1 MDREAFEKRKNYAG
15 TTKESMRRRSISN
28 DYSARRMYMIT
39 IVTEG
44 RRHLFGEVRGRG
56 EAPAGSADAPH
67 MELSELGEAVQ
78 EQWWGIHAYYPE
90 IEVMALQMMPDHLHG
105 ILFVRQQMKKPLGT
119 VIRGFKTG
127 CNRAFRRILPLAATQ
142 SQHTQQRAT
151 GTAAAAGTAEAGTA
165 GAAAGTAGAAAAGTA
180 GAAAAGTAE
189 AAAAGTAG
197 AAAGT
202 AGAAAAGTA
211 GAAAAGTAEA
221 AAAGTAGA
229 AAAAAGTAGAA
240 AETAGAAAAGTTAAA
255 AAAAARVGAPS
266 VACVATQSQPKRDR
280 RLDDREHGQLFELG
294 YNDRILLYE
303 GQLDRW
309 RHYLSDNPR
318 RLLLKREHPDL
329 FRVRFGLTVAGHTMA
344 AIGNRFLLDYP
355 EKLQVQC
362 SRRLSAE
369 QVEQQ
374 KQHCLAEA
382 RRGVVLVSPSIST
395 GEKAIM
401 RAALDAGL
409 PLIFLEK
416 DGFTSYTKPGGQF
429 FNACASG
436 RLLILAPWEHHNRR
450 STITRPE
457 CLALNAM
464 AKHLCENE

>member
-1 MDREAFEKRKNYAG
+1 MDREAFEKRKIYAG

-189 AAAAGTAG
+189 
-197 AAAGT
+197 
-202 AGAAAAGTA
+202 
-211 GAAAAGTAEA
+211 
-221 AAAGTAGA
+221 
-229 AAAAAGTAGAA
+229 AAAAGTAGAA

>member
-1 MDREAFEKRKNYAG
+1 
-15 TTKESMRRRSISN
+15 
-28 DYSARRMYMIT
+28 
-39 IVTEG
+39 
-44 RRHLFGEVRGRG
+44 
-56 EAPAGSADAPH
+56 
-67 MELSELGEAVQ
+67 
-78 EQWWGIHAYYPE
+78 
-90 IEVMALQMMPDHLHG
+90 
-105 ILFVRQQMKKPLGT
+105 
-119 VIRGFKTG
+119 
-127 CNRAFRRILPLAATQ
+127 
-142 SQHTQQRAT
+142 
-151 GTAAAAGTAEAGTA
+151 
-165 GAAAGTAGAAAAGTA
+165 
-180 GAAAAGTAE
+180 
-189 AAAAGTAG
+189 
-197 AAAGT
+197 
-202 AGAAAAGTA
+202 
-211 GAAAAGTAEA
+211 
-221 AAAGTAGA
+221 
-229 AAAAAGTAGAA
+229 
-240 AETAGAAAAGTTAAA
+240 
-255 AAAAARVGAPS
+255 
-266 VACVATQSQPKRDR
+266 
-280 RLDDREHGQLFELG
+280 
-294 YNDRILLYE
+294 
-303 GQLDRW
+303 
-309 RHYLSDNPR
+309 
-318 RLLLKREHPDL
+318 
-329 FRVRFGLTVAGHTMA
+329 MA

>member
-151 GTAAAAGTAEAGTA
+151 RT
-165 GAAAGTAGAAAAGTA
+165 
-180 GAAAAGTAE
+180 AAAAGTAE

-211 GAAAAGTAEA
+211 GAAAAGTA
-221 AAAGTAGA
+221 GA
-229 AAAAAGTAGAA
+229 AAETA
-240 AETAGAAAAGTTAAA
+240 AETAGAAAAGTTAAG
-255 AAAAARVGAPS
+255 AARVGAPS

>member
-1 MDREAFEKRKNYAG
+1 M
-15 TTKESMRRRSISN
+15 
-28 DYSARRMYMIT
+28 
-39 IVTEG
+39 
-44 RRHLFGEVRGRG
+44 
-56 EAPAGSADAPH
+56 
-67 MELSELGEAVQ
+67 
-78 EQWWGIHAYYPE
+78 
-90 IEVMALQMMPDHLHG
+90 
-105 ILFVRQQMKKPLGT
+105 
-119 VIRGFKTG
+119 
-127 CNRAFRRILPLAATQ
+127 
-142 SQHTQQRAT
+142 
-151 GTAAAAGTAEAGTA
+151 
-165 GAAAGTAGAAAAGTA
+165 
-180 GAAAAGTAE
+180 
-189 AAAAGTAG
+189 
-197 AAAGT
+197 
-202 AGAAAAGTA
+202 
-211 GAAAAGTAEA
+211 
-221 AAAGTAGA
+221 
-229 AAAAAGTAGAA
+229 
-240 AETAGAAAAGTTAAA
+240 
-255 AAAAARVGAPS
+255 GAPS
-266 VACVATQSQPKRDR
+266 VACVATLSQPKRDR

>member
-151 GTAAAAGTAEAGTA
+151 RT
-165 GAAAGTAGAAAAGTA
+165 
-180 GAAAAGTAE
+180 AAAAGTAE

-211 GAAAAGTAEA
+211 GAAAAGTA
-221 AAAGTAGA
+221 GA

-240 AETAGAAAAGTTAAA
+240 AETAAETAGAAAAGTTAAG
-255 AAAAARVGAPS
+255 AARVGAPS

>member
-127 CNRAFRRILPLAATQ
+127 CNRAFRRILPLAATL

-151 GTAAAAGTAEAGTA
+151 GTAAAAGTEEAAAAGTVEAAAA
-165 GAAAGTAGAAAAGTA
+165 GTEEAAAAGTAGAAAAGTA
-180 GAAAAGTAE
+180 GAG
-189 AAAAGTAG
+189 
-197 AAAGT
+197 
-202 AGAAAAGTA
+202 
-211 GAAAAGTAEA
+211 
-221 AAAGTAGA
+221 
-229 AAAAAGTAGAA
+229 AAAAGTAGAA
-240 AETAGAAAAGTTAAA
+240 AETAGAAAAGTTAAG

-457 CLALNAM
+457 CLALNEM

>member
-127 CNRAFRRILPLAATQ
+127 CNRAFRRIFPLAATQ

-151 GTAAAAGTAEAGTA
+151 GT
-165 GAAAGTAGAAAAGTA
+165 
-180 GAAAAGTAE
+180 AAAAGTAE

-211 GAAAAGTAEA
+211 GAAAGTAA
-221 AAAGTAGA
+221 AAAGTAGGA
-229 AAAAAGTAGAA
+229 AAGTAGAAAAGTAGAA
-240 AETAGAAAAGTTAAA
+240 AETAGAAAGTTAAGA
-255 AAAAARVGAPS
+255 GTTARVGAPS
-266 VACVATQSQPKRDR
+266 VACVATLSQPKRDR

>member
-1 MDREAFEKRKNYAG
+1 M
-15 TTKESMRRRSISN
+15 
-28 DYSARRMYMIT
+28 
-39 IVTEG
+39 
-44 RRHLFGEVRGRG
+44 
-56 EAPAGSADAPH
+56 
-67 MELSELGEAVQ
+67 
-78 EQWWGIHAYYPE
+78 
-90 IEVMALQMMPDHLHG
+90 
-105 ILFVRQQMKKPLGT
+105 
-119 VIRGFKTG
+119 
-127 CNRAFRRILPLAATQ
+127 
-142 SQHTQQRAT
+142 
-151 GTAAAAGTAEAGTA
+151 
-165 GAAAGTAGAAAAGTA
+165 
-180 GAAAAGTAE
+180 
-189 AAAAGTAG
+189 
-197 AAAGT
+197 
-202 AGAAAAGTA
+202 
-211 GAAAAGTAEA
+211 
-221 AAAGTAGA
+221 
-229 AAAAAGTAGAA
+229 
-240 AETAGAAAAGTTAAA
+240 
-255 AAAAARVGAPS
+255 GAPS

-457 CLALNAM
+457 CLALNEM

>member
-127 CNRAFRRILPLAATQ
+127 CNRAFRRILPLAATL

-151 GTAAAAGTAEAGTA
+151 GTAAAAGTAEA
-165 GAAAGTAGAAAAGTA
+165 AAAGTVEAAAAGTEEAAAAGTA
-180 GAAAAGTAE
+180 GAAAGTAE

-197 AAAGT
+197 AAA
-202 AGAAAAGTA
+202 AGTA
-211 GAAAAGTAEA
+211 GAG
-221 AAAGTAGA
+221 
-229 AAAAAGTAGAA
+229 AAAAGTAGAA
-240 AETAGAAAAGTTAAA
+240 AETAGAAAAGTTAAG

-457 CLALNAM
+457 CLALNEM

>member
-1 MDREAFEKRKNYAG
+1 MDREAFEKRKIYAG

-151 GTAAAAGTAEAGTA
+151 GTAAAAGTA
-165 GAAAGTAGAAAAGTA
+165 

-189 AAAAGTAG
+189 A
-197 AAAGT
+197 
-202 AGAAAAGTA
+202 
-211 GAAAAGTAEA
+211 
-221 AAAGTAGA
+221 
-229 AAAAAGTAGAA
+229 AA
-240 AETAGAAAAGTTAAA
+240 AETAGAAAAGTTAAG
-255 AAAAARVGAPS
+255 AARVGAPS

>member
-1 MDREAFEKRKNYAG
+1 MDREAFEKRKIYAG

-127 CNRAFRRILPLAATQ
+127 CNRAFRRIFPLAATQ

-151 GTAAAAGTAEAGTA
+151 GTAAAAGTAEAAAGAAAGTAGAAAAGTAEAAA

-180 GAAAAGTAE
+180 GAAAAGTT
-189 AAAAGTAG
+189 AAG
-197 AAAGT
+197 
-202 AGAAAAGTA
+202 
-211 GAAAAGTAEA
+211 
-221 AAAGTAGA
+221 
-229 AAAAAGTAGAA
+229 
-240 AETAGAAAAGTTAAA
+240 

-266 VACVATQSQPKRDR
+266 VVCVATQSQPKRDR

>member
-127 CNRAFRRILPLAATQ
+127 CNRAFRRILPLAATL

-151 GTAAAAGTAEAGTA
+151 GTAAAAGTEEA
-165 GAAAGTAGAAAAGTA
+165 AAAGTVEAAAAGTEEAAAAGTA
-180 GAAAAGTAE
+180 GAAAGTAE

-197 AAAGT
+197 AAA
-202 AGAAAAGTA
+202 AGTA
-211 GAAAAGTAEA
+211 GAG
-221 AAAGTAGA
+221 
-229 AAAAAGTAGAA
+229 AAAAGTAGAA
-240 AETAGAAAAGTTAAA
+240 AETAGAAAAGTTAAG

-457 CLALNAM
+457 CLALNEM

>member
-1 MDREAFEKRKNYAG
+1 
-15 TTKESMRRRSISN
+15 
-28 DYSARRMYMIT
+28 
-39 IVTEG
+39 
-44 RRHLFGEVRGRG
+44 
-56 EAPAGSADAPH
+56 
-67 MELSELGEAVQ
+67 
-78 EQWWGIHAYYPE
+78 
-90 IEVMALQMMPDHLHG
+90 
-105 ILFVRQQMKKPLGT
+105 
-119 VIRGFKTG
+119 
-127 CNRAFRRILPLAATQ
+127 
-142 SQHTQQRAT
+142 
-151 GTAAAAGTAEAGTA
+151 
-165 GAAAGTAGAAAAGTA
+165 
-180 GAAAAGTAE
+180 
-189 AAAAGTAG
+189 
-197 AAAGT
+197 
-202 AGAAAAGTA
+202 
-211 GAAAAGTAEA
+211 
-221 AAAGTAGA
+221 
-229 AAAAAGTAGAA
+229 
-240 AETAGAAAAGTTAAA
+240 
-255 AAAAARVGAPS
+255 VGAPS

>member
-127 CNRAFRRILPLAATQ
+127 CNRAFRRIFPLAATQ

-151 GTAAAAGTAEAGTA
+151 GTAAAAGTA
-165 GAAAGTAGAAAAGTA
+165 GAAAAGTA
-180 GAAAAGTAE
+180 GAAAAGTAAAAAAGTAA

-202 AGAAAAGTA
+202 AGAAAAGI
-211 GAAAAGTAEA
+211 
-221 AAAGTAGA
+221 
-229 AAAAAGTAGAA
+229 AGAA
-240 AETAGAAAAGTTAAA
+240 AETAGAAAAGTTAAG
-255 AAAAARVGAPS
+255 AAAARVGAPS

-457 CLALNAM
+457 GRALNAM
-464 AKHLCENE
+464 ATHLGENE

>member
-1 MDREAFEKRKNYAG
+1 MDREAFEKRKIYAG

-151 GTAAAAGTAEAGTA
+151 GTAAAAGTA
-165 GAAAGTAGAAAAGTA
+165 GAAAAGTA
-180 GAAAAGTAE
+180 GAAAAR
-189 AAAAGTAG
+189 TAG

-202 AGAAAAGTA
+202 A
-211 GAAAAGTAEA
+211 EA
-221 AAAGTAGA
+221 
-229 AAAAAGTAGAA
+229 AA
-240 AETAGAAAAGTTAAA
+240 AETAGAAAAGTTAAG
-255 AAAAARVGAPS
+255 AARVGAPS

>member
-127 CNRAFRRILPLAATQ
+127 CNRAFRRILPLAATL

-151 GTAAAAGTAEAGTA
+151 GTAAAAGTEEA
-165 GAAAGTAGAAAAGTA
+165 AAAGTVEAAAAGTEEAAAAGTA
-180 GAAAAGTAE
+180 GAAAGTAE

-197 AAAGT
+197 AAA
-202 AGAAAAGTA
+202 AGTA
-211 GAAAAGTAEA
+211 GAG
-221 AAAGTAGA
+221 
-229 AAAAAGTAGAA
+229 AAAAGTAGAA
-240 AETAGAAAAGTTAAA
+240 AETAGAAAAGTTAAG

>member
-127 CNRAFRRILPLAATQ
+127 CNRAFRRILPLAATL

-151 GTAAAAGTAEAGTA
+151 GTAAAAGTAEA
-165 GAAAGTAGAAAAGTA
+165 AAAGTVEAAAAGTEEAAAAGTA
-180 GAAAAGTAE
+180 GAAAGTAE

-197 AAAGT
+197 AAA
-202 AGAAAAGTA
+202 AGTA
-211 GAAAAGTAEA
+211 GAG
-221 AAAGTAGA
+221 
-229 AAAAAGTAGAA
+229 AAAAGTAGAA
-240 AETAGAAAAGTTAAA
+240 AETAGAAAAGTTAAG

>member
-1 MDREAFEKRKNYAG
+1 MDREAFEKRKIYAG

-127 CNRAFRRILPLAATQ
+127 CNRAFRRIFPLAATQ

-151 GTAAAAGTAEAGTA
+151 GTAAAAGTAEAAA

-180 GAAAAGTAE
+180 GAAAAGTT
-189 AAAAGTAG
+189 AAG
-197 AAAGT
+197 
-202 AGAAAAGTA
+202 
-211 GAAAAGTAEA
+211 
-221 AAAGTAGA
+221 
-229 AAAAAGTAGAA
+229 
-240 AETAGAAAAGTTAAA
+240 

-266 VACVATQSQPKRDR
+266 VVCVATQSQPKRDR